1 MAIPSMDVS
10 EKSFLHLF
18 LILYIIGVQKIL
30 TLGPVNF
37 VRVDQSL
44 QLHVIF
50 PTIELEIQPLWAG
63 RVSDIVLQ
71 NYSMDWFV
79 AYLVSGRTHAL
90 SRLSHGIRKSINS

>member
-1 MAIPSMDVS
+1 MAISHKGLG
-10 EKSFLHLF
+10 EKFYFCQFSIH
-18 LILYIIGVQKIL
+18 L
-30 TLGPVNF
+30 TLDIKKSPFFCPLQF
-37 VRVDQSL
+37 VRVSQSF
-44 QLHVIF
+44 QLDVF
-50 PTIELEIQPLWAG
+50 PTVELEIQPLWAG

>member
-1 MAIPSMDVS
+1 M
-10 EKSFLHLF
+10 
-18 LILYIIGVQKIL
+18 
-30 TLGPVNF
+30 
-37 VRVDQSL
+37 
-44 QLHVIF
+44 IF
-50 PTIELEIQPLWAG
+50 PKVELEIQPLWAG